1 MAPNIDT
8 VHTFPDQHNVKTKT
22 SADDSTSRKPQLIR
36 QPLKYS
42 GTLDSYEKV
51 QATPAIGVEFPELQL
66 SSILGDDA
74 KVRDLAITSESVVI
88 QGRQRREKCIY
99 TVRGFG

>member
-8 VHTFPDQHNVKTKT
+8 AHALPEHTVEAKTFV
-22 SADDSTSRKPQLIR
+22 DGSTSRKPQLIR

-42 GTLDSYEKV
+42 GALDGYKKV

-66 SSILGDDA
+66 SAILNDDA
-74 KVRDLAITSESVVI
+74 KVRDLAITSKSEAI
-88 QGRQRREKCIY
+88 
-99 TVRGFG
+99 